1 MTRQTPFLT
10 EPQWH
15 QEQSCRLWPLWLQGP
30 SCLPFSFSWRS
41 FTMSRPLQPG
51 VGLLR
56 RLCHP
61 SHTLALSRPRAR
73 QSGIGLPKFRDARRI
88 EVPLGACC
96 RPGAHWNNVPHS
108 MSTVPSTTPFGSGVS
123 ATFTYLASRSFTTQI
138 SRVTIGT
145 RSGRSTVL
153 WLKVAELLS
162 LGFTPSR
169 VPLVN
174 ACQLDLT
181 PLFMCSSLREQSIRH
196 VKWRGMAKARGITQD
211 LVSSTGIWVPSQAPS
226 PSVGNTRCLLA
237 PLRPALSGRRGVTHP
252 AVRFCAAPAAPSAA
266 HLETVVAP

>member
-15 QEQSCRLWPLWLQGP
+15 QGQSPRLCPLWLQGP

-41 FTMSRPLQPG
+41 FTISRPLQPG

-61 SHTLALSRPRAR
+61 SHTLALSRPLAR
-73 QSGIGLPKFRDARRI
+73 QGGIGLPKFRDVRRI

-96 RPGAHWNNVPHS
+96 RPGAFGTTYRHAGNVGTPHH
-108 MSTVPSTTPFGSGVS
+108 PFWVRCISHFHLFG
-123 ATFTYLASRSFTTQI
+123 FTILQTQI

-145 RSGRSTVL
+145 RSGRSTPV
-153 WLKVAELLS
+153 WLGVAAPLS
-162 LGFTPSR
+162 LGFAPSR

-174 ACQLDLT
+174 ARQVDLT
-181 PLFMCSSLREQSIRH
+181 PLFMCNSLHELSLCP
-196 VKWRGMAKARGITQD
+196 VKGRT
-211 LVSSTGIWVPSQAPS
+211 
-226 PSVGNTRCLLA
+226 
-237 PLRPALSGRRGVTHP
+237 PLNPGE
-252 AVRFCAAPAAPSAA
+252 CAAVDA
-266 HLETVVAP
+266 

>member
-1 MTRQTPFLT
+1 MTRQHPFLT
-10 EPQWH
+10 EPRWH
-15 QEQSCRLWPLWLQGP
+15 QEQSSRLCPSWLQGP
-30 SCLPFSFSWRS
+30 SCLPFSSSWRS

-61 SHTLALSRPRAR
+61 SHTLAFSRPQTRPG
-73 QSGIGLPKFRDARRI
+73 GIGLPKFHGVRRL

-96 RPGAHWNNVPHS
+96 RPGAS
-108 MSTVPSTTPFGSGVS
+108 GTTYRHTRTLGTSHHPFWVRCISHFHLFG
-123 ATFTYLASRSFTTQI
+123 FTILHTQI

-145 RSGRSTVL
+145 RSGRSTVS

-162 LGFTPSR
+162 LGFAPSR

-174 ACQLDLT
+174 ARQVDLT

-196 VKWRGMAKARGITQD
+196 VKWRG
-211 LVSSTGIWVPSQAPS
+211 
-226 PSVGNTRCLLA
+226 
-237 PLRPALSGRRGVTHP
+237 
-252 AVRFCAAPAAPSAA
+252 
-266 HLETVVAP
+266 